1 MPSCPRAQLPWTCTA
16 SFVLEMLTFVAAPRP
31 HTWLKIL
38 CVWAGNAQVQLGLQ
52 HPLSHPLALF
62 TCGRAAGRPGRP
74 VGVDAGLWSIICRAI
89 KWEQISQPAA
99 LKRCFGSCV
108 WNGEDREKSHQSQT
122 FLFLLLGDIC
132 YDVIH
137 IIGHNVALF
146 PLWKTL
152 SHLVLHFI
160 LSIAES

>member
-1 MPSCPRAQLPWTCTA
+1 MPSCPRPPFPSTCTA
-16 SFVLEMLTFVAAPRP
+16 SRVLETLTFIAASRP
-31 HTWLKIL
+31 HTWLEVL

-74 VGVDAGLWSIICRAI
+74 VGVDAGLWSIICGAI
-89 KWEQISQPAA
+89 KWAQITQPAPLNSA
-99 LKRCFGSCV
+99 FNLSYKIEKR
-108 WNGEDREKSHQSQT
+108 REKPANQT

-137 IIGHNVALF
+137 IIRHNVALF

-152 SHLVLHFI
+152 PHLVLNFI
-160 LSIAES
+160 LGVAES